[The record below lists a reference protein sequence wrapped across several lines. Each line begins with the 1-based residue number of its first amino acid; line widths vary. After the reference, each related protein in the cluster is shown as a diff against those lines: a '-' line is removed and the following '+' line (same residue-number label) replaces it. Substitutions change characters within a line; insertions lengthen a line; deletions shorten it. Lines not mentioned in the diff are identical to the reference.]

1 MYSKIRTLNDDI
13 TLLKTRIDIPRDA
26 IIDEIFI
33 RFTVTVANGGATEWT
48 GTNEDILKAIEE
60 IRVVS
65 DGSTVHY
72 ALSARDAVLLNVYN
86 CPDGFAPDLVGAV
99 SVEAGASKDF
109 VYTIRLNEGDILAV
123 AKDNLE
129 MKVILDTAVATDVSV
144 AALLGEVSIVENVV
158 TPEEMVAN
166 YGPNLEF
173 CAEPKVYALS
183 SKVNESSDLQSAL
196 DLPTG
201 SLHRAC
207 IMCFIDSDGKIGGAD
222 PTKIGLVNTAPD
234 RREVLHVD
242 WPILRAQN
250 GATYDLGGAPPAG
263 VARLDYAR
271 DVTADGY
278 GLRGWRFTKGDW
290 QVAIKTANEATLR
303 YICLEHVVTPAVFD
317 AQESARLELT
327 R

>member
-13 TLLKTRIDIPRDA
+13 TLQKTRIDIPRDA

-33 RFTVTVANGGATEWT
+33 RFTVTVANGGSTEWT
-48 GTNEDILKAIEE
+48 GTNEDILKAVEE

-72 ALSARDAVLLNVYN
+72 ALSARDAVLLNTYN
-86 CPDGFAPDLVGAV
+86 SPDGFAPDLGASV
-99 SVEAGASKDF
+99 SVAKEASKAF
-109 VYTIRLNEGDILAV
+109 VYTIRLDEGDILAV

-129 MKVILDTAVATDVSV
+129 MKVILDTAIATDVSV

-173 CAEPKVYALS
+173 AAEPKVYALS
-183 SKVNESSDLQSAL
+183 SKVNESTDLQSAL

-201 SLHRAC
+201 SLHRAA
-207 IMCFIDSDGKIGGAD
+207 IMCFIGAGGKIGGVD
-222 PTKIGLVNTAPD
+222 PAKIGLINTSPD
-234 RREVLHVD
+234 RREVLHAD
-242 WPILRAQN
+242 WAILRAQN

-290 QVAIKTANEATLR
+290 QIAAKTANAATLR
-303 YICLEHVVTPAVFD
+303 YICLEHVVNAGVFD
-317 AQESARLELT
+317 KAERAVLELT
-327 R
+327 

>member
-13 TLLKTRIDIPRDA
+13 SLQKTRIDIPRDA

-33 RFTVTVANGGATEWT
+33 RFTLTVANGGAAEWT
-48 GTNEDILKAIEE
+48 GTNEDVLKGIQE

-86 CPDGFAPDLVGAV
+86 CPDGFAPDLAGAVIVGAN
-99 SVEAGASKDF
+99 GSKDF
-109 VYTIRLNEGDILAV
+109 TYTIRLDEGDILAV

-129 MKVILDTAVATDVSV
+129 MKVILDTAIGTDVSL

-183 SKVNESSDLQSAL
+183 SKVNESTDLQSAL

-201 SLHRAC
+201 SLHRAA
-207 IMCFIDSDGKIGGAD
+207 IMCFIGADGKIGGVD
-222 PTKIGLVNTAPD
+222 PGKIGLINTAPD

-250 GATYDLGGAPPAG
+250 GATYDIGGAPPAG

-271 DVTADGY
+271 DVTTDGY

-290 QVAIKTANEATLR
+290 QVAVKTANAATLR

-317 AQESARLELT
+317 QAERAQLELT